1 VCTVATVIE
10 HDAGRTFDAE
20 DLARFGYP
28 QQLRRSLGAY
38 ASFAAGFS
46 FISVLTTVFQL
57 FFIGFSFG
65 GAAFFWTWPI
75 VAVGQLAVA
84 ACFAELAARYPISG
98 CIYQWSRRLS
108 TPTVGWFTGWTMLL
122 GQIVTVAASAIALQV
137 VLPTLWSGFQLTGGD
152 RSLTSASGATNAV
165 LLGAILIVATTV
177 VNVLGVR
184 IMATINSVG
193 VTCELIG
200 VVALIVLLLTH
211 SERGPDVVLHQTGA
225 PDDGGYLGLFLISS
239 LMAATVMLGFDSA
252 GELAEETRDPR
263 RTAPRAIMRALLTSA
278 CLGGLLVVAAIM
290 AAPSLTDGQLA
301 ASGLPYVLTSSLG
314 DTVGKIFLAD
324 VAVAICVCTLA
335 IQSAAMRM
343 MFSMSRDGALPFSE
357 RLSAVSPRTGT
368 PVLPAIVVGVL
379 AVAILVVNLGQSAI
393 FAALVSV
400 EVVLIYLAYLMVTLP
415 MLVRRLRTGIP
426 DAESGLFSLGRW
438 GLPVNIVAV
447 VFGFLIALN
456 VAWPRTAVYDPAA
469 AHWYLHYFAALF
481 IAGSFLAGALA
492 WRRQRRRSLYGERT

>member
-1 VCTVATVIE
+1 MMPS
-10 HDAGRTFDAE
+10 AGSFDAE
-20 DLARFGYP
+20 DLARFGYR
-28 QQLRRSLGAY
+28 QQLRRRLGAY

-65 GAAFFWTWPI
+65 GAFFWTWPI

-108 TPTVGWFTGWTMLL
+108 TPTVGWFTGWTMLV

-137 VLPTLWSGFQLTGGD
+137 VLPTLWSGFQITGEN
-152 RSLTSASGATNAV
+152 RSLTSTTGATNAV
-165 LLGAILIVATTV
+165 LLGSILIVTTTV
-177 VNVLGVR
+177 VNTLGVR
-184 IMATINSVG
+184 IMAMINSVG
-193 VTCELIG
+193 VTFELVG

-211 SERGPDVVLHQTGA
+211 SERGPAVVLHQTGA
-225 PDDGGYLGLFLISS
+225 PDDGRYLGLFLISS

-263 RTAPRAIMRALLTSA
+263 RTAPKAIMRALLTSSFV
-278 CLGGLLVVAAIM
+278 GGLLLIAALM

-301 ASGLPYVLTSSLG
+301 TSGLPYVLTSSLG
-314 DTVGKIFLAD
+314 ETVGKIFLAD

-357 RLSAVSPRTGT
+357 QLSAVSSRGT
-368 PVLPAIVVGVL
+368 PVLPAIIVGVL
-379 AVAILVVNLGQSAI
+379 AVTILVVNLGQSAI

-415 MLVRRLRTGIP
+415 MLVRRLSGGAPEAR
-426 DAESGLFSLGRW
+426 SGLFSLGRW
-438 GLPVNIVAV
+438 GLLVNIVAV
-447 VFGFLIALN
+447 AFGFLIAVN
-456 VAWPRTAVYDPAA
+456 VAWPRAAVYDPAA
-469 AHWYLHYFAALF
+469 AHWYLQYFAPLF
-481 IAGSFLAGALA
+481 IAGSFLGGALA
-492 WRRQRRRSLYGERT
+492 WRRRRRSSLYPQQT

>member
-1 VCTVATVIE
+1 
-10 HDAGRTFDAE
+10 
-20 DLARFGYP
+20 
-28 QQLRRSLGAY
+28 
-38 ASFAAGFS
+38 
-46 FISVLTTVFQL
+46 
-57 FFIGFSFG
+57 
-65 GAAFFWTWPI
+65 
-75 VAVGQLAVA
+75 
-84 ACFAELAARYPISG
+84 
-98 CIYQWSRRLS
+98 
-108 TPTVGWFTGWTMLL
+108 MLL
-122 GQIVTVAASAIALQV
+122 GQIVTVAATAIALQV
-137 VLPTLWSGFQLTGGD
+137 VLPTLWSGFQITGED
-152 RSLTSASGATNAV
+152 RSLTSTSGATNAV
-165 LLGAILIVATTV
+165 VLGAILIVATTV

-184 IMATINSVG
+184 IMATVNSVG

-200 VVALIVLLLTH
+200 VVALILLLFTH
-211 SERGPDVVLHQTGA
+211 SERPPDVVLHQTGA

-278 CLGGLLVVAAIM
+278 CLGGLLVLAAIM

-343 MFSMSRDGALPFSE
+343 MFSMARDGALPFSD
-357 RLSAVSPRTGT
+357 RLSSVSPSTGT
-368 PVLPAIVVGVL
+368 PVLPAVVVGGL
-379 AVAILVVNLGQSAI
+379 AVAILIVNLGQSAI

-426 DAESGLFSLGRW
+426 DAEPGLFSLGRW

-481 IAGSFLAGALA
+481 IVGSFLAGALA